1 MEPVKIIGIVLVRGW
16 ERELPV
22 AMYVDDIFNAGSRFS
37 EREISILYNGGLAK
51 WI

>member
-1 MEPVKIIGIVLVRGW
+1 MELVKIIGVVLVRGW

-22 AMYVDDIFNAGSRFS
+22 AMHVDDIFNTGSKFS
-37 EREISILYNGGLAK
+37 EREISILYNGGLPK